1 MKRFVFSSLKSLYRD
16 NSGAALIEF
25 ALLGPLLITM
35 MIGVFHMGV
44 YMQNY
49 NAIRSL
55 TSDGAR
61 FAMIEYQKGNELTNV
76 QIEAVLLATAVNA
89 PYNLDT
95 DRITV
100 SVKNVATGRVTGA
113 RELDVDIGYTLE
125 DWLPFVKLPATTL
138 TYTRPIF
145 VVDAP
150 VGT

>member
-1 MKRFVFSSLKSLYRD
+1 MIKFMYRKLKPLCRD
-16 NSGAALIEF
+16 NSGAALVEF

-44 YMQNY
+44 YMQNF

-61 FAMIEYQKGNELTNV
+61 YTMIEYQKGNRLTNQ

-100 SVKNVATGRVTGA
+100 SARNVATGRVSGA
-113 RELDVDIGYTLE
+113 REIDVDIGYTLE